1 MTIRVIPHLRAR
13 PGLDAVA
20 AAPTVGERIAAQA
33 DLVIRR
39 ALERDGR
46 ALRDLAALDS
56 APALPA
62 GEHLI
67 AEIAGRP
74 VAAVDVRSGRVVSDP
89 FVPSTAADLLAL
101 RARQLSP

>member
-1 MTIRVIPHLRAR
+1 MTIRALPRLPARAGTAAR
-13 PGLDAVA
+13 PT
-20 AAPTVGERIAAQA
+20 APTVGERIAAHA

-39 ALERDGR
+39 AIEHDDR

-56 APALPA
+56 APALPP

-67 AEIAGRP
+67 AEVGGRP
-74 VAAVDVRSGRVVSDP
+74 VAAVDLRSGRVVSDP